1 MVLDPVT
8 RAHSERYVLLGVRL
22 AIFGVLVLVLW
33 QYSAALGLVGI
44 ISTVILANIAGWCVA
59 ASRMARLLHAQRR
72 DLALFGDVGRIALVA
87 GAAALVTVVARQLVQ
102 PAAAWR
108 VLLICSAAYA
118 IVYVIGIVL
127 ARVLRKDEVM
137 RLLRDVTSSVV
148 GNRAWRSPGSRT
160 AQAAEAAVR
169 SGS

>member
-1 MVLDPVT
+1 MTGRDLIELLFTSQYVENAGRSSPSPCTFWPFGIVVLDPVT

-87 GAAALVTVVARQLVQ
+87 GAAALVTVVAHQLVQ
-102 PAAAWR
+102 PTAAWR
-108 VLLICSAAYA
+108 VLL
-118 IVYVIGIVL
+118 
-127 ARVLRKDEVM
+127 
-137 RLLRDVTSSVV
+137 DVQRGPTRSSTSSASCSLV
-148 GNRAWRSPGSRT
+148 
-160 AQAAEAAVR
+160 
-169 SGS
+169 